1 MEIKRDILW
10 RVYLSYIAVAIV
22 CVAIISRAF
31 YIQQVQ
37 GDMWRKMSDS
47 LHVKIQDVAADRGT
61 IYSADGQMLS
71 TSVPQFDVF
80 VDFAADGLREN
91 NGKLFHDNL
100 DSLSYS
106 LAELFGDKSE
116 GEYKKI
122 LRDGYKSK
130 DRYFLLKRKVGYE
143 DYKQLMHFPLVR
155 LGKNKSGFIAVNHS
169 IRLNPYQMLAYRTIG
184 LDREN
189 AQKVGLEQSY
199 DSVLQGTEGKRL
211 VRLIAGGVAVP
222 VEDDNRVEPQNGDDI
237 ITTLDTRIQEI
248 SENALQKMLDQ
259 SECVYGT
266 CVVMETATGKIK
278 AIANLGEKPGGGGFR
293 EDYNYALRSTEPGST
308 IKLVSLLAV
317 LSEGK
322 TSVNDLVDVGSK
334 GYDMVGGVRNVND
347 AERAPKPILTVKE
360 CFAHSSNVGMGKL
373 VYNSFASDPQKY
385 IQYLHQYGM
394 DKPSG
399 IDLKGEDRPAISSV
413 KLNQGGMS
421 NLITMGFGYALR
433 VTPMQTLTLYN
444 AIANNGKMVKPY
456 LVDKI
461 VNDGVL
467 IKQFEP
473 TVINPQICKPEI
485 VKAAQ
490 DCMLAVTTEGTA
502 IKVFKDSRYPVAGK
516 TGTAHVADGKFGY
529 DDGVYQA
536 SFVGYFPANKPQ
548 YTCIVVV
555 KTKPYAA
562 VHFGGQLAA
571 PVFKEI
577 ADRLYTLYVNDNML
591 FTQATR
597 NDSINYFYTGFK
609 PDVKQFM
616 NAVSVPYKDS
626 SLKNAD
632 WISVS
637 KGSNS
642 AVAKTDSIYSNAMPL
657 LAGLTLKDAV
667 YLCENMGLKVSV
679 KGRGKV
685 VAQSLMAGQQ
695 VNKGQGVNIVLN

>member
-1 MEIKRDILW
+1 M
-10 RVYLSYIAVAIV
+10 
-22 CVAIISRAF
+22 
-31 YIQQVQ
+31 
-37 GDMWRKMSDS
+37 
-47 LHVKIQDVAADRGT
+47 
-61 IYSADGQMLS
+61 
-71 TSVPQFDVF
+71 
-80 VDFAADGLREN
+80 
-91 NGKLFHDNL
+91 
-100 DSLSYS
+100 
-106 LAELFGDKSE
+106 
-116 GEYKKI
+116 
-122 LRDGYKSK
+122 
-130 DRYFLLKRKVGYE
+130 
-143 DYKQLMHFPLVR
+143 
-155 LGKNKSGFIAVNHS
+155 
-169 IRLNPYQMLAYRTIG
+169 
-184 LDREN
+184 
-189 AQKVGLEQSY
+189 
-199 DSVLQGTEGKRL
+199 
-211 VRLIAGGVAVP
+211 
-222 VEDDNRVEPQNGDDI
+222 
-237 ITTLDTRIQEI
+237 
-248 SENALQKMLDQ
+248 
-259 SECVYGT
+259 
-266 CVVMETATGKIK
+266 
-278 AIANLGEKPGGGGFR
+278 
-293 EDYNYALRSTEPGST
+293 
-308 IKLVSLLAV
+308 
-317 LSEGK
+317 
-322 TSVNDLVDVGSK
+322 
-334 GYDMVGGVRNVND
+334 
-347 AERAPKPILTVKE
+347 
-360 CFAHSSNVGMGKL
+360 
-373 VYNSFASDPQKY
+373 
-385 IQYLHQYGM
+385 
-394 DKPSG
+394 
-399 IDLKGEDRPAISSV
+399 
-413 KLNQGGMS
+413 
-421 NLITMGFGYALR
+421 
-433 VTPMQTLTLYN
+433 
-444 AIANNGKMVKPY
+444 
-456 LVDKI
+456 
-461 VNDGVL
+461 NDGVL